1 MTARS
6 PRHHA
11 AAAEPGE
18 DARIVLSL
26 YISGPT
32 PRSARAIV
40 NVRKRCEANLHGRY
54 SLAVIDL
61 SQTPALA
68 AQHQIIAA
76 PTLVRELPLPER
88 RFIGDMSNAERI
100 LAGLDVVAAAG

>member
-1 MTARS
+1 MT
-6 PRHHA
+6 PPPQRHDVA
-11 AAAEPGE
+11 ADAPGE
-18 DARIVLSL
+18 DALVVLSL

-40 NVRKRCEANLHGRY
+40 NVRKLCEANLPGRY
-54 SLAVIDL
+54 TLAVIDL

-76 PTLVRELPLPER
+76 PTLVREQPLPER
-88 RFIGDMSNAERI
+88 RFIGDMSNAQRI

>member
-1 MTARS
+1 MTSRAHRDDA
-6 PRHHA
+6 PETA
-11 AAAEPGE
+11 PAD
-18 DARIVLSL
+18 DARVVLSL

-40 NVRKRCEANLHGRY
+40 NVRKLCEANLHGRY
-54 SLAVIDL
+54 KLAVIDL

>member
-1 MTARS
+1 MTART
-6 PRHHA
+6 PRSGA
-11 AAAEPGE
+11 ATNPPE
-18 DARIVLSL
+18 DGARVVLSL

-40 NVRKRCEANLHGRY
+40 NVRKLCEAHLHGRY
-54 SLAVIDL
+54 ALAVVDL

-88 RFIGDMSNAERI
+88 RFIGDMSNVERI
-100 LAGLDVVAAAG
+100 LAGLDVAPAG

>member
-1 MTARS
+1 MARAK
-6 PRHHA
+6 RHPA
-11 AAAEPGE
+11 AADDPGD
-18 DARIVLSL
+18 DAGIVLSL

-40 NVRKRCEANLHGRY
+40 NVRKLCEANLHGRY
-54 SLAVIDL
+54 TLTVIDL
-61 SQTPALA
+61 SHTPALA

-76 PTLVRELPLPER
+76 PTLVRERPLPER

-100 LAGLDVVAAAG
+100 LAGLDVVAAAD

>member
-1 MTARS
+1 M
-6 PRHHA
+6 
-11 AAAEPGE
+11 
-18 DARIVLSL
+18 
-26 YISGPT
+26 
-32 PRSARAIV
+32 
-40 NVRKRCEANLHGRY
+40 
-54 SLAVIDL
+54 IDL

-100 LAGLDVVAAAG
+100 LAGLDVVARPAEGAMAAPDDRELRAELEALRARLARGRADARRRSAPARSTR